1 MARQK
6 AEINTKE
13 VDEIIALKLN
23 DLGGL
28 KSKLTYN
35 NVWNFNKNL
44 VKDKVLNSE
53 GKPFTLYGYT
63 FWASSY
69 NGEDYYG
76 KAKIDEIKSSK
87 EIVLA
92 GESFSKEVQ
101 DILIL
106 VDKYK
111 YKPQEL
117 SKKLVK
123 IFESDRK
130 KMDLLSEQNKKLNKE
145 ITSLREQKKQL
156 EEGFTTVFY
165 NSIYTDNSMNDVMS
179 INKSGDSHMLE
190 SLKTMFNEDENK
202 LNQILS
208 PKKQG
213 GTARSNLVNLEQKM
227 TAKQRLHDL
236 FGD

>member
-6 AEINTKE
+6 SKINKNE
-13 VDEIIALKLN
+13 VDEIISLKLN

-28 KSKLTYN
+28 KSKLTYI
-35 NVWNFNKNL
+35 NVWTFNKKL
-44 VKDKVLNSE
+44 VKEKALNSE

-63 FWASSY
+63 FWASGY

-76 KAKIDEIKSSK
+76 KAKIDEIKSSE
-87 EIVLA
+87 EIILA

-111 YKPQEL
+111 DKPQEL
-117 SKKLVK
+117 SKRLVK

-130 KMDLLSEQNKKLNKE
+130 KMSALTEQNKSLNE
-145 ITSLREQKKQL
+145 EVLSLRKQKEQL

-165 NSIYTDNSMNDVMS
+165 NSIYTDNSMTDVMS
-179 INKSGDSHMLE
+179 ITKSGDSYMLD

-202 LNQILS
+202 LNQIVE
-208 PKKQG
+208 PKKKVLQLEPNVL
-213 GTARSNLVNLEQKM
+213 SLEQKL
-227 TAKQRLHDL
+227 ANKKQLEDL
-236 FGD
+236 FD